1 MAPMIQVLENDNTV
15 KLIVDKKLFK
25 DIYVSEWLD
34 KLNIVSQEINLI
46 EKGELSLEGK
56 VAIKS
61 IVKYSNISLV
71 HMSAADRLTG
81 EIFKQ

>member
-71 HMSAADRLTG
+71 HMSAADR
-81 EIFKQ
+81 

>member
-1 MAPMIQVLENDNTV
+1 MSANKKNNEALILARGIGMAPMIQVLENDNTV

-34 KLNIVSQEINLI
+34 KLNIVSQEINKI

-61 IVKYSNISLV
+61 IVK
-71 HMSAADRLTG
+71 
-81 EIFKQ
+81 

>member
-1 MAPMIQVLENDNTV
+1 M
-15 KLIVDKKLFK
+15 
-25 DIYVSEWLD
+25 EWLD

-61 IVKYSNISLV
+61 IVK
-71 HMSAADRLTG
+71 
-81 EIFKQ
+81 

>member
-34 KLNIVSQEINLI
+34 KLNIVSQEMNLI

-71 HMSAADRLTG
+71 HMSAADR
-81 EIFKQ
+81 

>member
-34 KLNIVSQEINLI
+34 KLNIVSQEINFI

-61 IVKYSNISLV
+61 IVK
-71 HMSAADRLTG
+71 
-81 EIFKQ
+81 

>member
-46 EKGELSLEGK
+46 EKGAGRPSKPG
-56 VAIKS
+56 
-61 IVKYSNISLV
+61 
-71 HMSAADRLTG
+71 
-81 EIFKQ
+81 

>member
-15 KLIVDKKLFK
+15 KLIVDKKLFRY
-25 DIYVSEWLD
+25 IYVSEWLD

-61 IVKYSNISLV
+61 IVK
-71 HMSAADRLTG
+71 
-81 EIFKQ
+81 

>member
-25 DIYVSEWLD
+25 NIYVSEWLD

-61 IVKYSNISLV
+61 IVK
-71 HMSAADRLTG
+71 
-81 EIFKQ
+81 

>member
-25 DIYVSEWLD
+25 VIYVSEWFD

-61 IVKYSNISLV
+61 IVK
-71 HMSAADRLTG
+71 
-81 EIFKQ
+81 

>member
-61 IVKYSNISLV
+61 IVK
-71 HMSAADRLTG
+71 
-81 EIFKQ
+81 

>member
-71 HMSAADRLTG
+71 HMSAADRLT
-81 EIFKQ
+81 I

>member
-1 MAPMIQVLENDNTV
+1 MIQVLENDNTV

-61 IVKYSNISLV
+61 IVK
-71 HMSAADRLTG
+71 
-81 EIFKQ
+81 

>member
-71 HMSAADRLTG
+71 HMSAEDR
-81 EIFKQ
+81 

>member
-15 KLIVDKKLFK
+15 KLIVDKKLFR

-71 HMSAADRLTG
+71 HMSAADR
-81 EIFKQ
+81 

>member
-15 KLIVDKKLFK
+15 KLIADKKLFK

-61 IVKYSNISLV
+61 IVK
-71 HMSAADRLTG
+71 
-81 EIFKQ
+81 